1 MNIADNVK
9 FFSDPNISTD
19 EAHKTIR
26 DNVIGYGK
34 GVTYLMFKVFLF
46 LRFHCGFHCT
56 NDQRGFNKGYIH
68 TDEDGVTHAPITDI
82 ITAFNTITLSQHL
95 SFKYKSYSDYVSR
108 FKWIINHPDMTEA
121 RKDEILT
128 YTIKAWTQ
136 EYAKLKKEEEEEL
149 KRQAD
154 EKLQKQ
160 IEDAGGIKHYKYD
173 KSLARKKETLAKVF
187 EREDLDYNKVVTL
200 ITQELDL
207 GGFFINGKKATIK
220 QTTSAEYKPA
230 FQRHLKRKFATFMQM
245 TAEYEN
251 IIAEDSVF
259 ELNLEQIPGSDKM
272 YAPEDDSHANT
283 EDEREDQVRAQ
294 TTRVVGVPAV

>member
-9 FFSDPNISTD
+9 FFSDPNISTV

-26 DNVIGYGK
+26 DEVIGYGK

-56 NDQRGFNKGYIH
+56 QAQRGFNKGYIH
-68 TDEDGVTHAPITDI
+68 TDEEGVTHAPITDI
-82 ITAFNTITLSQHL
+82 VTAFNTITASQHL
-95 SFKYKSYSDYVSR
+95 TFKYKSYTDYVSR
-108 FKWIINHPDMTEA
+108 FKWIIDHPDMTEA

-128 YTIKAWTQ
+128 YTIKAWSQ
-136 EYAKLKKEEEEEL
+136 ELTKLKKEEEEEL

-154 EKLQKQ
+154 EKLQKE
-160 IEDAGGIKHYKYD
+160 IEDAGGIKHYKYQ
-173 KSLARKKETLAKVF
+173 KSLARKK
-187 EREDLDYNKVVTL
+187 EDLDYNKVVTL

-207 GGFFINGKKATIK
+207 GGFFINGKRATIK

-245 TAEYEN
+245 TAEYESIN
-251 IIAEDSVF
+251 AEDSVF
-259 ELNLEQIPGSDKM
+259 ELNLSDIPGADKM
-272 YAPEDDSHANT
+272 HAPEDDSNANT